1 MPCDVPRQIPRHRFP
16 AGLRCAQPS
25 STALPPSL
33 DKSAHLTAAEAA
45 VCCLHCMGRAGQ
57 RHGFPLSNK
66 TGNKMDEKILQII
79 PADDWFAI
87 FKMDDEAELS
97 MPLNCWALFQR
108 KDGSSTIE
116 GVYVDAAGD
125 CTVAKSA
132 QNFVRY
138 KRLST
143 VIT

>member
-1 MPCDVPRQIPRHRFP
+1 
-16 AGLRCAQPS
+16 
-25 STALPPSL
+25 
-33 DKSAHLTAAEAA
+33 
-45 VCCLHCMGRAGQ
+45 
-57 RHGFPLSNK
+57 
-66 TGNKMDEKILQII
+66 MDEKILQII
-79 PADDWFAI
+79 PADDWVAV
-87 FKMDDEAELS
+87 FKMDDGAELS

-132 QNFVRY
+132 ENFVRY
-138 KRLST
+138 KRHST